1 MQVVKGFCKD
11 EEGTTM
17 VEYAFMLGLI
27 AATCILAVA
36 LVGSGTRGLFQ
47 KAVDLFP
54 SP

>member
-1 MQVVKGFCKD
+1 MIGVKNFFGG
-11 EEGTTM
+11 EEGATM

-27 AATCILAVA
+27 AATCILAVG
-36 LVGSGTRGLFQ
+36 LVGSGTRNLFQ

>member
-1 MQVVKGFCKD
+1 MLVIERLLRD
-11 EEGTTM
+11 EEGATM

-27 AATCILAVA
+27 AATCILAVG
-36 LVGSGTRGLFQ
+36 LVGSGTRDLFQ